1 MTAGWDP
8 FDQNVLSMLERFSH
22 ISVPESLICE
32 GGVREQA
39 WCLVQADDGWWDVFF
54 YEHGARGEDLGRA
67 DSRLAAIRLLS
78 GRLLY
83 SDILN
88 REA

>member
-1 MTAGWDP
+1 MTVDWDP
-8 FDQNVLSMLERFSH
+8 FDQDVLSQLGRFTH
-22 ISVPESLICE
+22 IPVPTELVCE
-32 GGVREQA
+32 GDVREQA
-39 WCLVQADDGWWDVFF
+39 WCLVQADDGWWDVF
-54 YEHGARGEDLGRA
+54 YHEHGGRGEDLGRA
-67 DSRLAAIRLLS
+67 DSRLAAIRLLA

>member
-1 MTAGWDP
+1 MTAGFDP
-8 FDQNVLSMLERFSH
+8 FDQNALSVLGRYTH
-22 ISVPESLICE
+22 TSVPESLVAE
-32 GGVREQA
+32 GGLREQA
-39 WCLVQADDGWWDVFF
+39 WCLVRADDGWWDVFY
-54 YEHGARGEDLGRA
+54 YEHGGRGEDLGRA
-67 DSRLAAIRLLS
+67 DSRLAAIRLLA